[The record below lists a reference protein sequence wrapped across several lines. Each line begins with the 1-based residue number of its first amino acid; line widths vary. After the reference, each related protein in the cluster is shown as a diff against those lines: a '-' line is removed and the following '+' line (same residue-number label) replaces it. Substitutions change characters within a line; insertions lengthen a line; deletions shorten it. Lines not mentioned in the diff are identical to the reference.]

1 MEPPG
6 QEGWHVHAAAPVES
20 SSFNQSNSQE
30 HGLVFALDLCYSPAL
45 ADDTVALL
53 VSCAGRDQKPQSGL
67 KQQNGFSPVWSPGV
81 GNPGGVRAALHPDAL
96 GGVPPASSSFW
107 GPQAF
112 LSFCDI
118 IQSVPQPC
126 SGVSLSLIFL

>member
-53 VSCAGRDQKPQSGL
+53 VSCAGHDQKPQSGHL
-67 KQQNGFSPVWSPGV
+67 NSRIGFLPSGAPG
-81 GNPGGVRAALHPDAL
+81 
-96 GGVPPASSSFW
+96 SE
-107 GPQAF
+107 
-112 LSFCDI
+112 
-118 IQSVPQPC
+118 IQV
-126 SGVSLSLIFL
+126 V